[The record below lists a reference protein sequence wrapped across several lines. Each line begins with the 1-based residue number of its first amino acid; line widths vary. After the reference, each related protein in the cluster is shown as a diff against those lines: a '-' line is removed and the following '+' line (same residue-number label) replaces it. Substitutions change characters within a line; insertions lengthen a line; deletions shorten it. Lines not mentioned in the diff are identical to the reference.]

1 MYAYNWI
8 LFSHE
13 RESSA
18 IFLITV
24 NVVFSNCIMLQQHSC
39 IWVHYVQLNRSN
51 AERQNLYMW
60 NQKNSKQTNKILIT
74 HKKITMWWW
83 MLIRFTVVINSQ
95 YIHISGLPGSC
106 SDKESTCRRCKRP
119 RFYPCIEKI
128 LWRRK
133 WQPASVVLPGKFH
146 GQRNLMG

>member
-1 MYAYNWI
+1 MVSIVNSIIFQIWKLLGREI
-8 LFSHE
+8 L
-13 RESSA
+13 
-18 IFLITV
+18 
-24 NVVFSNCIMLQQHSC
+24 
-39 IWVHYVQLNRSN
+39 
-51 AERQNLYMW
+51 
-60 NQKNSKQTNKILIT
+60 KILIT

-133 WQPASVVLPGKFH
+133 WQPASVVLPGKFLDRGTWRDKVH
-146 GQRNLMG
+146 EIRHSRIRHDWAHTHILKPYVVHLKLTL